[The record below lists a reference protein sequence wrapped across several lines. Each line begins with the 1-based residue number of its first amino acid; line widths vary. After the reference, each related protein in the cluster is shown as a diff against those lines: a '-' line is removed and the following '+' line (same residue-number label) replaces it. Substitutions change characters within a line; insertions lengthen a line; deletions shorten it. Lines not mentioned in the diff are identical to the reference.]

1 MNRFLFFV
9 VICLLTANANAQD
22 GYLSRKEIDRRADS
36 IAIEGKA
43 LYSSEWASWYG
54 TDIFLEKFKNKRSLI
69 GGYLSYETKEA
80 IKNVFFGKGEN
91 PDVLATIAFGKG
103 FNPQQF
109 QLDTAY
115 RKLKKNEMELFT
127 IRRIALERLRQD
139 TIFKFFNN
147 VDMNVVPLIRNGYK
161 RVYILSAPKVNGMV
175 LYGNDYLV
183 DYDKNN
189 EIVAVKRIH
198 NSLISANAGSNAD
211 SSKVVLEYYHTH
223 VPGKEEFMTATD
235 ICTTM
240 LYEHLTTWNLS
251 MIASKKYISMW
262 DCKKNM
268 LVVLTM
274 DERGIPG

>member
-103 FNPQQF
+103 LSLNSFN
-109 QLDTAY
+109 
-115 RKLKKNEMELFT
+115 
-127 IRRIALERLRQD
+127 
-139 TIFKFFNN
+139 
-147 VDMNVVPLIRNGYK
+147 
-161 RVYILSAPKVNGMV
+161 
-175 LYGNDYLV
+175 
-183 DYDKNN
+183 
-189 EIVAVKRIH
+189 
-198 NSLISANAGSNAD
+198 
-211 SSKVVLEYYHTH
+211 
-223 VPGKEEFMTATD
+223 
-235 ICTTM
+235 
-240 LYEHLTTWNLS
+240 
-251 MIASKKYISMW
+251 
-262 DCKKNM
+262 
-268 LVVLTM
+268 
-274 DERGIPG
+274 

>member
-1 MNRFLFFV
+1 
-9 VICLLTANANAQD
+9 
-22 GYLSRKEIDRRADS
+22 
-36 IAIEGKA
+36 
-43 LYSSEWASWYG
+43 
-54 TDIFLEKFKNKRSLI
+54 
-69 GGYLSYETKEA
+69 
-80 IKNVFFGKGEN
+80 
-91 PDVLATIAFGKG
+91 
-103 FNPQQF
+103 
-109 QLDTAY
+109 
-115 RKLKKNEMELFT
+115 MELFT